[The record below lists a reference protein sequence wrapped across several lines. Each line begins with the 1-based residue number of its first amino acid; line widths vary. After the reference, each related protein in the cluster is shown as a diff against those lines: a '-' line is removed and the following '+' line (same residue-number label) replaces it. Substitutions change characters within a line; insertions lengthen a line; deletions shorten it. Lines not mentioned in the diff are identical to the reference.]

1 MNISRRLMI
10 FLKITVFVFIIF
22 SLINISPIHAQAT
35 AAGEATA
42 TVLTGLVV
50 TAVQNLDFGN
60 VLQGV
65 AKNVANADGVN
76 AGVFSIGGEP
86 NSGISC
92 FLSLPEYL
100 ATNVAPLAEDLMVIV
115 FDIDDCSI
123 DNTGNLDPA
132 SFGAGFLNINPHAL
146 PGGITIGVTGITA
159 IFIGGRVIP
168 TVNQQAG
175 VYTGL
180 IILTVAYDGT

>member
-1 MNISRRLMI
+1 MNICRGLIKS
-10 FLKITVFVFIIF
+10 LKITVFVLIVL
-22 SLINISPIHAQAT
+22 SVINICPVHAQVT

-42 TVLTGLVV
+42 TVLAGLVV

-65 AKNVANADGVN
+65 ARNVANADGVN

-86 NSGISC
+86 TSGISC

-100 ATNVAPLAEDLMVIV
+100 ATNVAPLAEDRMVIV

-123 DNTGNLDPA
+123 DNTGNLNPA
-132 SFGAGFLNINPHAL
+132 AFGAGFLNINPHAL
-146 PGGITIGVTGITA
+146 PGGIIIGATGITA
-159 IFIGGRVIP
+159 LFIGGRVIP

-175 VYTGL
+175 TYTGL
-180 IILTVAYDGT
+180 IILTVSYTGT